1 MADTSYYQFLGTT
14 AEGHERFATTQA
26 TVSIWGPTLQHGAPP
41 SALLVR
47 ALERCGAR
55 EGTRLTRVVVEILGP
70 IPIADIEV
78 RSWIER
84 PGRRIELI
92 VAELWATAP
101 DGSSR
106 AVARGT
112 AWRMETADTTD
123 VLHVVDPPLEPR
135 ETGTPG
141 VLGGMWNIGYL
152 ETLDWS
158 WIAEIGCE
166 GTGKVWARPKPV
178 LVEGEEMTALER
190 LFAIADISN
199 GVGAKLDP
207 AHWTFLNTD
216 LTVHI
221 FRVPEGEWV
230 GVSAETTTG
239 PDGVGMCAGV
249 LYDEQGAV
257 GRIAQTLQ
265 IRARA

>member
-1 MADTSYYQFLGTT
+1 MIDSSYYRFLGTT
-14 AEGHERFATTQA
+14 EEGYERFASTPA
-26 TVSIWGPTLQHGAPP
+26 TVSLWGPTLQHGAPP

-112 AWRMETADTTD
+112 AWRMETADTTE
-123 VLHVVDPPLEPR
+123 VVHVVDPALEPR
-135 ETGTPG
+135 EGG
-141 VLGGMWNIGYL
+141 KSVDLSGMWKGGYL
-152 ETLDWS
+152 DTLDWS
-158 WIAEIGCE
+158 WITEIGCE
-166 GTGKVWARPKPV
+166 GAGKVWAKPKPA
-178 LVEGEEMTALER
+178 LVDGEELTALER
-190 LFAIADISN
+190 LFVIADISN
-199 GVGAKLDP
+199 GVGAKLNP
-207 AHWTFLNTD
+207 EHWTFLNTD

-221 FRVPEGEWV
+221 FRVPEGEWI

-265 IRARA
+265 IRARS